1 MNLVQAKLVEVT
13 GEADPALL
21 SMRQRDAQKFRDR
34 LIDEGSALTTVKRR
48 IMTRIVQLL
57 RSCPQRAKLTQT
69 VNPGRGTIVL
79 GITSTLARSRLRPS
93 GT

>member
-1 MNLVQAKLVEVT
+1 VQAKLVEVT

-21 SMRQRDAQKFRDR
+21 SITRRDAQKFRDR
-34 LIDEGSALTTVKRR
+34 LIDEGSALTTVKR
-48 IMTRIVQLL
+48 RIVQLL